1 MKKFLAASL
10 AIALS
15 AGATTF
21 AMADERDDAVHGRDS
36 AAQREA
42 KARSALEGINA
53 DLSKSALE
61 LDKVNSQLPGA
72 QKQLASAQAEY
83 GAAQRKYQ
91 QVSDQLEVAKAEQ
104 RRLADK
110 ITSSKE
116 EAEQTAGKIAAVAAK
131 AYRQNGHSATLKLA
145 MTSATTEQF
154 SKASA
159 AADQVSRAE
168 SANLAKVQAELA
180 STRNAQDR
188 QNALTDQIAGLEAEA
203 KKTADSAEAAQKAQQ
218 KRLSDLNALKAKNE
232 ALSKELSSRKGEA
245 QKDLDAASKDVA
257 KYQGKIDKLDQKNRA
272 AGGGG
277 VPAPAKGI
285 FAHPVS
291 GPLVVTSPWG
301 YRTHPILGT
310 AILHEGVDLG
320 NACGTPQ
327 YATAN
332 GTVAE
337 VGDYVTGGNGVMI
350 DHGVIG
356 GSSWVTM
363 HLHLQQY
370 VVSPGQQVKQ
380 GQLIGYT
387 GATGR
392 VTGCHVHYE
401 VHQNGQTIDPM
412 SLPGF

>member
-1 MKKFLAASL
+1 MKKFLAASMAVL
-10 AIALS
+10 LS
-15 AGATTF
+15 ASFATSAF
-21 AMADERDDAVHGRDS
+21 ADERGDAVNKRDS

-61 LDKVNSQLPGA
+61 LDKVNAALPGA
-72 QKQLASAQAEY
+72 QKSLADAQSQF
-83 GAAQRKYQ
+83 GAAQRKHQ
-91 QVSDQLEVAKAEQ
+91 QVADQLDVAKAEQ
-104 RRLADK
+104 QRLVDK
-110 ITSSKE
+110 IDSSKK
-116 EAEQTAGKIAAVAAK
+116 EADATAAKIAAVAAK
-131 AYRQNGHSATLKLA
+131 AYRQNGRSATLRLA

-168 SANLAKVQAELA
+168 SANLANVEAELA
-180 STRNAQDR
+180 NTRNAEDR
-188 QNALTDQIAGLEAEA
+188 QNALTQQIAGLEAEA
-203 KKTADSAEAAQKAQQ
+203 RKTAQAAESAAKAQQ
-218 KRLSDLNALKAKNE
+218 KRLEDLGALKQKNE
-232 ALSKELSSRKGEA
+232 ALSKELNARKGEA

-257 KYQGKIDKLDQKNRA
+257 KYQGKINELDQKNL
-272 AGGGG
+272 AGGAGA
-277 VPAPAKGI
+277 PAPTGGI
-285 FAHPVS
+285 FIHPVA
-291 GPLVVTSPWG
+291 GPLIVTSPWG

-327 YATAN
+327 YATAD

-337 VGDYVTGGNGVMI
+337 VGDYDTGGNGVMI
-350 DHGVIG
+350 NHGVIG

-370 VVSPGQQVKQ
+370 VVGPGQHVKQ

-392 VTGCHVHYE
+392 VTGCHAHYE